1 MSITDYFANEPTNS
15 KVFLRSV
22 SSATSTDISN
32 IVIISVTGIS
42 KNSKSAQANKIR
54 LSSNSVNFNY
64 ELSQLVADA
73 NAGDAWFA
81 LTSNK
86 LTTSVSSGEF
96 TNLLQ
101 TNSMQS
107 NSIAFATANAST
119 IPTISDPVITD
130 ISESPN
136 TGKKENTI
144 FAGLISG
151 IVILVIFVVGCSFL
165 CYRNKELIYLK
176 MNWKKS
182 TNDIE
187 TGGFFFNKYK

>member
-42 KNSKSAQANKIR
+42 KSSKSAQANKIR
-54 LSSNSVNFNY
+54 LTSNSVNFNY

-107 NSIAFATANAST
+107 NSIAFATANAS
-119 IPTISDPVITD
+119 SVPVVSPPVFTD

-136 TGKKENTI
+136 TGEKENI
-144 FAGLISG
+144 ISAGLISG
-151 IVILVIFVVGCSFL
+151 IVILVVFVAGRSFL

-176 MNWKKS
+176 MNWKKA
-182 TNDIE
+182 TKDIE
-187 TGGFFFNKYK
+187 TGGIFVLY